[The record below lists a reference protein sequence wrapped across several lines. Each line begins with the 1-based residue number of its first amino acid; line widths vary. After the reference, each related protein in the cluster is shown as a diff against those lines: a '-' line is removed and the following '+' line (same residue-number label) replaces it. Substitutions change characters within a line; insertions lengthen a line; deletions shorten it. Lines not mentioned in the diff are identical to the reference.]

1 MNLQFC
7 DRKTVLLQKRTSHLG
22 SLNGK
27 DEGDVKIEAETHL
40 KNNLTKILPKIT
52 NFWLIQLA
60 AEYLI

>member
-1 MNLQFC
+1 M
-7 DRKTVLLQKRTSHLG
+7 G

-52 NFWLIQLA
+52 NFWLIQLT

>member
-7 DRKTVLLQKRTSHLG
+7 DRKTVLLQKSTSHLG

-40 KNNLTKILPKIT
+40 KNNLTKILPFDL
-52 NFWLIQLA
+52 NLILV
-60 AEYLI
+60 